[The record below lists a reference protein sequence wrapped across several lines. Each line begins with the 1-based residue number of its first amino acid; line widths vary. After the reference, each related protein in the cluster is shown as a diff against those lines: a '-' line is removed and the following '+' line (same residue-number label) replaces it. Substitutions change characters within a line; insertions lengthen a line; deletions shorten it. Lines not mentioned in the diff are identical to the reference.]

1 MGAAGL
7 TSSSFEMASKGG
19 SGVALNLDH
28 VPVREDGMSAYEIML
43 SESQE
48 RMLMVLKPGR
58 EAEAKAIFDKW
69 DLDFAVVGELTDSGR
84 MVIQKGGEQVCDL
97 PIDPLAEAAPEYDRP
112 WEPTPALPEVDPAA
126 VEAHD
131 PGRAL
136 ETLLACPDLC
146 SRRWVWEQY
155 DHMVGAST
163 VQRPGGDAGM
173 VRIQGTDKA
182 LAVTVDCTP
191 RYVLADPV
199 QGGRQAVAEAYR
211 NITATGAQP
220 LAVTDNM
227 NFGNPE
233 KPRVMGQ
240 FVGACQGMAEACT
253 ALATPVVSGNVSL
266 YNETGE
272 TAILPTPA
280 IGGVGLLDDLSAMAT
295 IAFKAG
301 DEAIVLLGETHGHL
315 GQSLYLRELCG
326 REDGPPP
333 PVDLDAERR
342 TGDFV
347 RGLIRG
353 GQVTA
358 CHDVSD
364 GGLLVALA
372 EMALAGDQGATVE
385 PPEHTPGHAWLF
397 GEDQGRYLVTATQAG
412 DILQAAHAAGV
423 PAYAVGRTGGD
434 ALKVAGG
441 SSISLSQ
448 MRAKHEG
455 WLPAYMSAA
464 D

>member
-1 MGAAGL
+1 
-7 TSSSFEMASKGG
+7 
-19 SGVALNLDH
+19 
-28 VPVREDGMSAYEIML
+28 
-43 SESQE
+43 
-48 RMLMVLKPGR
+48 
-58 EAEAKAIFDKW
+58 
-69 DLDFAVVGELTDSGR
+69 
-84 MVIQKGGEQVCDL
+84 
-97 PIDPLAEAAPEYDRP
+97 
-112 WEPTPALPEVDPAA
+112 
-126 VEAHD
+126 
-131 PGRAL
+131 
-136 ETLLACPDLC
+136 
-146 SRRWVWEQY
+146 
-155 DHMVGAST
+155 
-163 VQRPGGDAGM
+163 
-173 VRIQGTDKA
+173 
-182 LAVTVDCTP
+182 
-191 RYVLADPV
+191 
-199 QGGRQAVAEAYR
+199 
-211 NITATGAQP
+211 
-220 LAVTDNM
+220 
-227 NFGNPE
+227 
-233 KPRVMGQ
+233 
-240 FVGACQGMAEACT
+240 MAEACT